1 MTTEQGS
8 GPSEQD
14 VQAVEARL
22 AAVYADLPAAQQV
35 VLGTV
40 IAAGV
45 EMLAGADTRGYS
57 LDMESLY
64 QARLLELEQ
73 TWRRADAQG
82 HHDRTRELAE
92 ATTSERRSVFQPL
105 LAVFRRAPAG
115 QPQPSGGAPA

>member
-1 MTTEQGS
+1 MAMEQGS

-14 VQAVEARL
+14 VEAVEARL
-22 AAVYADLPAAQQV
+22 AAVYAALPPAQQA

-45 EMLAGADTRGYS
+45 ETLAGADTRGYS
-57 LDMESLY
+57 DVESLY

-73 TWRRADAQG
+73 VWRRADAQG
-82 HHDRTRELAE
+82 HHDRTRALAE
-92 ATTSERRSVFQPL
+92 PTTRERRSLFQPL
-105 LAVFRRAPAG
+105 QALFRRAPAG

>member
-1 MTTEQGS
+1 MATEQGN

-22 AAVYADLPAAQQV
+22 ATLYADLPAAQQA

-45 EMLAGADTRGYS
+45 ETLAGADTRGYY
-57 LDMESLY
+57 DVEALY
-64 QARLLELEQ
+64 HARLLELEQ
-73 TWRRADAQG
+73 AWRRADAQG
-82 HHDRTRELAE
+82 PHARDRELAE
-92 ATTSERRSVFQPL
+92 ATTGEPRAVFGPL
-105 LAVFRRAPAG
+105 QALFRRAQAG